1 MKFLKGQV
9 AFLQSALPACA
20 SRVTRTELA
29 YHKACK
35 RCAESSARTGRGREN
50 GTYLYAI
57 IIKGKENSIPQGPQ
71 ANGRGAFCL
80 HILRMSACT
89 GAVPFAL
96 VSRLVAGMRATCSFG
111 ADCVAFMQA
120 KN

>member
-1 MKFLKGQV
+1 V
-9 AFLQSALPACA
+9 RA
-20 SRVTRTELA
+20 
-29 YHKACK
+29 
-35 RCAESSARTGRGREN
+35 REN

-57 IIKGKENSIPQGPQ
+57 IIKGKDNSIPQASE

-89 GAVPFAL
+89 CVVPFAL
-96 VSRLVAGMRATCSFG
+96 IFRLVAGMCATCSFG

-120 KN
+120 KNKILQKIFWENEKFSKISLIYLNFRSQKG